1 MGGQLTRDPRSD
13 LIAGSIMA
21 AATIKLFFPNG
32 DAQSLRVAE
41 ISNWTGKALAAP
53 RTELEDLFKRE
64 EIGQSGIYLLVG
76 TDTKTNKP
84 KAYIGEAEDVR
95 KRLKQ
100 QREKEFWVQV
110 IVFVSKD
117 ENLTKSH
124 IRYLEGRL
132 IEEAAKI
139 GRFELENDQTSGAK
153 LPEPD
158 REDMEVFLTRISQ
171 LLPVLGCDILTP
183 LVKPEKTGV
192 AGAFLKFSIKG
203 LLATGQRTPN
213 GFVVFK
219 DSEATLDLR
228 PSAPPWVIQ
237 QREKFI
243 ADGTLVRMQGKFKFT
258 KNAEFTSPSAAAAVV
273 CGGHVNGLTAWRNSE
288 GKNLKQLDVS
298 IFDQFVD

>member
-1 MGGQLTRDPRSD
+1 
-13 LIAGSIMA
+13 MA
-21 AATIKLFFPNG
+21 AATIKLFLPNG
-32 DAQSLRVAE
+32 DAQSLRIAE

-53 RTELEDLFKRE
+53 RTELESFFERE
-64 EIGQSGIYLLVG
+64 EIDQAGVYFLVG
-76 TDTKTNKP
+76 TDAQSNKP
-84 KAYIGEAEDVR
+84 KAYIGEAEDVG

-132 IEEAAKI
+132 IEDAAKI

-153 LPEPD
+153 LPEAD

-183 LVKPEKTGV
+183 LVKVGKSKT
-192 AGAFLKFSIKG
+192 ASTLLTFPIKG
-203 LLATGQRTPN
+203 LTATGQRTPN

-228 PSAPPWVIQ
+228 PSAPPWVVQ
-237 QREKFI
+237 LREKYV
-243 ADGTLVRMQGKFKFT
+243 ADGALAKLSDKFRFARDT
-258 KNAEFTSPSAAAAVV
+258 EFTSPSAAAAVV

-288 GKNLKQLDVS
+288 GKNLKQLEGAA
-298 IFDQFVD
+298 

>member
-1 MGGQLTRDPRSD
+1 
-13 LIAGSIMA
+13 MA
-21 AATIKLFFPNG
+21 AATIKLFLPNG
-32 DAQSLRVAE
+32 DAQSLRITE

-53 RTELEDLFKRE
+53 RTELESFFERE
-64 EIGQSGIYLLVG
+64 EIDQAGVYFLVG
-76 TDTKTNKP
+76 TDAQSNKP
-84 KAYIGEAEDVR
+84 KAYIGEAEDVG

-100 QREKEFWVQV
+100 QREKEFWVQA

-132 IEEAAKI
+132 IAEAAKI

-153 LPEPD
+153 LPEAD

-183 LVKPEKTGV
+183 LVKVGKSKT
-192 AGAFLKFSIKG
+192 ASTLLTFPIKG
-203 LLATGQRTPN
+203 LTATGQRTSN

-228 PSAPPWVIQ
+228 PSAPPWVMQ
-237 QREKFI
+237 LREKYV
-243 ADGTLVRMQGKFKFT
+243 ADGTLTKLSDKFRFT
-258 KNAEFTSPSAAAAVV
+258 RDTEFTSPSAAAAVV

-288 GKNLKQLDVS
+288 GKNLKQLEGAA
-298 IFDQFVD
+298 

>member
-1 MGGQLTRDPRSD
+1 
-13 LIAGSIMA
+13 MA
-21 AATIKLFFPNG
+21 TATIKLFLPNG
-32 DAQSLRVAE
+32 DAQSLRIAE

-53 RTELEDLFKRE
+53 RTELESLFKRE
-64 EIGQSGIYLLVG
+64 EMGQAGVYFLIG
-76 TDTKTNKP
+76 TDTESNKP
-84 KAYIGEAEDVR
+84 KAYIGEAEDVG

-100 QREKEFWVQV
+100 QREKEFWVQA

-132 IEEAAKI
+132 IEEATKI
-139 GRFELENDQTSGAK
+139 GRVELENDQTSGAK
-153 LPEPD
+153 LPEAD
-158 REDMEVFLTRISQ
+158 REDMEVFLTCISQ

-183 LVKPEKTGV
+183 LVKIEKLKAASILLT
-192 AGAFLKFSIKG
+192 FLIKG
-203 LLATGQRTPN
+203 LTATGQQTPN

-237 QREKFI
+237 QREKYI
-243 ADGTLVRMQGKFKFT
+243 ADGALANLDGKFKFT
-258 KNAEFTSPSAAAAVV
+258 KDVEFTSPSAAAAVV

-288 GKNLKQLDVS
+288 GKNLKQLEGEV
-298 IFDQFVD
+298 

>member
-1 MGGQLTRDPRSD
+1 
-13 LIAGSIMA
+13 MA
-21 AATIKLFFPNG
+21 AATIKLFLPNG
-32 DAQSLRVAE
+32 DAQSLRLAE

-53 RTELEDLFKRE
+53 RTELEALLERE
-64 EIGQSGIYLLVG
+64 ETSQAGVYFLVG
-76 TDTKTNKP
+76 TNAESNKP
-84 KAYIGEAEDVR
+84 RAYIGEAEDVG

-100 QREKEFWVQV
+100 QREKEFWVQA

-132 IEEAAKI
+132 IEEATKF

-153 LPEPD
+153 LPEAD

-183 LVKPEKTGV
+183 LVKVEKSKAASALLTYP
-192 AGAFLKFSIKG
+192 IKG
-203 LLATGQRTPN
+203 LTAKGQRTPN

-237 QREKFI
+237 QREKYLAVARSQSSMANSDSQKI
-243 ADGTLVRMQGKFKFT
+243 RSSQVRARPPRLF
-258 KNAEFTSPSAAAAVV
+258 AAVTSM
-273 CGGHVNGLTAWRNSE
+273 G
-288 GKNLKQLDVS
+288 
-298 IFDQFVD
+298 